1 MHGCQEGGMATEA
14 AARLDMRARPGE
26 AVGNVV
32 RAGHIEFLVTDLDR
46 ARAFYVDLLG
56 FVETAADDRH
66 IYLRGLE
73 ERTHHSLVLTKA
85 DAPGVTHCGYL
96 VAAERDLDALA
107 AVAEAQGLPHRWL

>member
-1 MHGCQEGGMATEA
+1 MATEA
-14 AARLDMRARPGE
+14 AVRLDMRARPDA

-32 RAGHIEFLVTDLDR
+32 REGHIEFLVTDLGR

-85 DAPGVTHCGYL
+85 SAPGVTHLG
-96 VAAERDLDALA
+96 
-107 AVAEAQGLPHRWL
+107 